1 MNKTPSK
8 LDMEE
13 ELNLLEHIHRV
24 PHGNSLQQ
32 VLKRIEQR
40 KERVSGAWL
49 LVAASLLLLLLSAD
63 VLAARMLKK
72 AALQQPLN
80 SLLPQTEMLL
90 YDE

>member
-24 PHGNSLQQ
+24 PHGNSLPQ

-72 AALQQPLN
+72 TAQQQPLN
-80 SLLPQTEMLL
+80 SLLPQTEMLM